1 MRHSP
6 KAMMGIG
13 ALALCL
19 ALPAAW
25 AQDTPPQ
32 GGTDQSAMGMHQ
44 SGMGMQGDMH
54 NRMANMMGVHE
65 MPATVTSVDTTTGL
79 VEVTSENMQLKLHFP
94 PPSLANLKAGD
105 KITIH
110 MGFSKP

>member
-1 MRHSP
+1 MKLSP

-32 GGTDQSAMGMHQ
+32 GGMDQSAMGMH
-44 SGMGMQGDMH
+44 GDMH
-54 NRMANMMGVHE
+54 DRMKNMMGMHE
-65 MPATVTSVDTTTGL
+65 MPATVTSVDTTTGM
-79 VEVTSENMQLKLHFP
+79 VEVMSENMPLKLHFP
-94 PPSLANLKAGD
+94 PASLANVKAGD